1 MFVKNLLYKVAL
13 HFACVRSVCANE
25 DSFFVGFDYLCVR
38 LSVEENSRD
47 AGVFCAGTARK
58 NCGFGKKLS
67 DLTGKS
73 NNFYGSRKKNLCF
86 AFGLFGIILPTADIP
101 LNNLLQPL

>member
-1 MFVKNLLYKVAL
+1 VHRRRGQGAGRCDAPEGTICQSAFIQQNVSKIACSGEFAAL
-13 HFACVRSVCANE
+13 
-25 DSFFVGFDYLCVR
+25 
-38 LSVEENSRD
+38 
-47 AGVFCAGTARK
+47 TARK
-58 NCGFGKKLS
+58 NCGFEKKLS